1 MKLEYFFIGF
11 LALIS
16 LLILVFY
23 IINTI
28 KINKSQKKVAE
39 KKKAEENKD
48 EKIEVTVEQTQEKP
62 MEKAIKEANIEY
74 QIKEAFEKIEQE
86 RVEYENAPKNKNVNG
101 KLQLDRG
108 EFKTELQ
115 KSLETYKISSDTN
128 VISSSTQQMNFEMSN
143 DKTNEQFD
151 MEKQIAEEYMKK
163 QENQKKTLGDELKD
177 MSPEMKAMM
186 LNDILNKKY

>member
-151 MEKQIAEEYMKK
+151 IEKQIAEEYMKK
-163 QENQKKTLGDELKD
+163 QENQKKTLSEELKE
-177 MSPEMKAMM
+177 MSPELKTIMI
-186 LNDILNKKY
+186 NDILNKKY